1 MTAIM
6 IITSIN
12 QQKRDK
18 SRYSVYI
25 DGEFA
30 FGLIMED
37 IMYFKLRVG
46 EEIPE
51 EKYRYI
57 MDTTVYIKAQ
67 DTAIK
72 YIGYK
77 MRTAREVREKLAEYP
92 DETVDRVIAF
102 LEKYGY
108 IDDEAYCRKY
118 IKETLRLRP
127 KGKFLIKQEL
137 RAKGLDEETVDEAL
151 EAADIDEQAA
161 AEELLMKR
169 YEDFGEMDQKELARV
184 YGYLQR
190 RGYSFGVIKAA
201 VASLAEKGI

>member
-1 MTAIM
+1 M
-6 IITSIN
+6 IITRID

-77 MRTAREVREKLAEYP
+77 MRTAKEVRDKLSEYS
-92 DETVDRVIAF
+92 EEVIDKVMDF
-102 LEKYGY
+102 LEKYEY
-108 IDDEAYCRKY
+108 IDDELYCEKY
-118 IKETLRLRP
+118 IEETVRLKP
-127 KGKFLIKQEL
+127 KGKLLIKQEL
-137 RAKGLDEETVDEAL
+137 KARGIDDDIISKALDE
-151 EAADIDEQAA
+151 ADIDEQAQ
-161 AEELLMKR
+161 AEVLLMKR
-169 YEDFGEMDQKELARV
+169 YEDFANMDQKELARV
-184 YGYLQR
+184 YGYLGR
-190 RGYSFGVIKAA
+190 KGYSYGVIKAA
-201 VASLAEKGI
+201 VSSLAEKGI